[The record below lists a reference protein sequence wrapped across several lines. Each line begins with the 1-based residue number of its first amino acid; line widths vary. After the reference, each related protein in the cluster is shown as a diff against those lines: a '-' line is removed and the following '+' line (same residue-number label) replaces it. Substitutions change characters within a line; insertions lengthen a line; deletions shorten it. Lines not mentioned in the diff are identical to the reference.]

1 MLMGKAVVAV
11 LIAVILIIS
20 LLAVYM
26 GMVRKPETIPPIKTF
41 KLTSPAF
48 EEGGYIPRKYT
59 CEGDDVSP
67 PLSWEDY
74 PSETKSF
81 VLIVEDPDAPRGV
94 FTHWIAYNIPADV
107 NMLEEG
113 VERVEKLPS
122 GIMQGVND
130 FGRIGYGGPC
140 PPPGKPHRYVFKL
153 YALDVVL
160 DLEPGASK
168 DEVLKA
174 MSGHI
179 LAEAT
184 LTGLYSRSG

>member
-1 MLMGKAVVAV
+1 MRKSIAGIF
-11 LIAVILIIS
+11 IAVILVSS
-20 LLAVYM
+20 LLAIYLGVIQ
-26 GMVRKPETIPPIKTF
+26 KPKEVPSIKVF
-41 KLTSPAF
+41 RLTSPAF
-48 EEGGYIPRKYT
+48 RNGEVIPKRYT
-59 CEGDDVSP
+59 CEGLDISP
-67 PLSWEDY
+67 PLNWSGY

-81 VLIVEDPDAPRGV
+81 VLIVEDPDAPGGV

-107 NMLEEG
+107 NELKEGLEK
-113 VERVEKLPS
+113 VEKLPS

-160 DLEPGASK
+160 DLKPGASK